1 MKKPDTQNI
10 FRKLSVGLLS
20 AGILSYSLLPSEGM
34 KYLWKEDGYKI
45 KSNKA
50 VAFLCS
56 KDKWEEKKLG
66 KQHHSQQ
73 SQIT

>member
-1 MKKPDTQNI
+1 MKEEVKISLFADDRIGYISNHKNSTRALVQLINNI
-10 FRKLSVGLLS
+10 S
-20 AGILSYSLLPSEGM
+20 
-34 KYLWKEDGYKI
+34 KEDGYKI

-50 VAFLCS
+50 VAFLYS
-56 KDKWEEKKLG
+56 KDEWAEKKLG